1 MGQLDSLKVLDFSTL
16 LPGPYA
22 SMMLA
27 DMGAEVLRIESASR
41 PDLVRQLPPMLGDS
55 SAAHQFLNRGKRAI
69 ALDLKQPDAIALVK
83 RMVADADILLEQ
95 FRPGVMARLGLDYAT
110 LQQINPRLIYCSIT
124 GYGQTG
130 PYKDRA
136 GHDINYL
143 GLSGVAGYSARAG
156 QPPVPQ
162 GIQIADVAGGSLH
175 GVIGILAALFQRE
188 QTGVGQAIDISMTDT
203 AFALNAMSGAGLLG
217 GGVEPQAEQ
226 ELLNGGSFYDYYAT
240 RDGRYMAVGSL
251 EPTFFLGLCEQLGR
265 PDLCAYQGQMDAD
278 AQALLK
284 AAFTEA
290 FLAHDF
296 AYWCDLFAQ
305 RDLCVEPV
313 LTLAEARDHPQIQAR
328 HMVVDVPDGK
338 GRYQQQ
344 LGSPIKFSG
353 NSRSADRVG
362 GDLGGEGRQIL
373 SALGLSSQE
382 IEELVAKGVV
392 TLPVGDAD

>member
-41 PDLVRQLPPMLGDS
+41 PDLVRELAPMVGDS

-69 ALDLKQPDAIALVK
+69 ALDLKQPQAIELVK
-83 RMVADADILLEQ
+83 RMVADTDILLEQ

-130 PYKDRA
+130 PYKNRA

-156 QPPVPQ
+156 QAPVPQ

-188 QTGVGQAIDISMTDT
+188 QTGIGQSIDISMTDT

-217 GGVEPQAEQ
+217 GGVEPQPEQ

-251 EPTFFLGLCEQLGR
+251 EPKFFLGLCDRLDR
-265 PDLCAYQGQMDAD
+265 PDLHIYLGKMDAES
-278 AQALLK
+278 QALLK
-284 AAFTEA
+284 EAFTQA

-296 AYWCDLFAQ
+296 AYWCDLFGDS
-305 RDLCVEPV
+305 DLCVEPV
-313 LTLAEARDHPQIQAR
+313 LTLSQACDHPQIQAR
-328 HMVVDVPDGK
+328 QMVVDVPDGK
-338 GRYQQQ
+338 GGYQQQ
-344 LGSPIKFSG
+344 LGCPIKFS
-353 NSRSADRVG
+353 SSFRVPDRVG
-362 GDLGGEGRQIL
+362 GDLGGEGRQVL
-373 SALGLSSQE
+373 SALGLGAQE
-382 IEELVAKGVV
+382 IEALVAQGVV
-392 TLPVGDAD
+392 TLPMKAPD